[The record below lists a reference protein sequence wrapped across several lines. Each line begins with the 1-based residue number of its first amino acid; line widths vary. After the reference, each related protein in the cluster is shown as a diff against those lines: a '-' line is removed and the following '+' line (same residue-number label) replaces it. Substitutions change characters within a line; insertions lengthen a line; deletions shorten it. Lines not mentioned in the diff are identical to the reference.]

1 MVVAC
6 SSRRGLDGLCRATAS
21 ILLLATVVGCHPW
34 PIDFDP
40 AAEKTVEKPPKQPD
54 DHRASSSE
62 PRPPTADKFALLA
75 DPYWVAAP
83 ADIVDPIANA
93 VAAARRRASA
103 ERNAA
108 TAVSERPSSAPLQ
121 AESIPPHRWRHPG
134 IEKFVA
140 ARPEGSK
147 RLDEFR
153 EAAASSNPVIATNA
167 AILLGREGQP
177 EVSASLVLAIESS
190 MANIWQRRA
199 AIEALADINDD
210 SITAT
215 LQKLVDEQGQFAASR
230 SNSHVPEIHADLL
243 DALARVESREGN
255 RSSLA
260 AEPRLA
266 AALANPAA
274 IVRRAA
280 LLGLSCPAA
289 GPLPADIVHYATDDD
304 RQVRQGAIIAIAART
319 HPEALDVMR
328 RGLADRDL
336 DVRLAAVAGLGL
348 IEGSSSEAR
357 TELKNL
363 TANPAEL
370 IRAAAYNALLD
381 PSGDPEELAAAAAD
395 KSWRVR
401 IDAATALARDS
412 SQRSTALAERL
423 VADSNVDV
431 ATQTIKSLEAWPLE
445 RAGPVFFKAMEGL
458 SYTPRKLA
466 AEQLGRRWPPAKA
479 FEIDAPAD
487 RREKLLADLE
497 RGWRSQ
503 FGVAL
508 SSEPTRNVVIEP
520 KREQIEIAAVE
531 RLKTDDVSARRQAA
545 EDLRRRFAS
554 RPLSVTALARLAE
567 LMARESDALVW
578 IDVFDL
584 LAVDAREPAIR
595 LAYGALSHP
604 SPEVRRRA
612 CEQLAAHPAN
622 AHGPLLL
629 VSLDDPNSVVVEAAV
644 KALGRLDSLPDTGPL
659 ERQLANPDHQLR
671 VEAAKTLIHV
681 GADSGIAALER
692 LAFDTDPKVRN
703 RAAIAMGETPD
714 PSFLPDLI
722 HLLDD
727 RPEIRRAALASLP
740 HVAGRECPAAQASTS
755 TTAHASEAERWKEWF
770 HSQTTIR

>member
-1 MVVAC
+1 VVVAC
-6 SSRRGLDGLCRATAS
+6 SSRRGLVGLCRATAL

-34 PIDFDP
+34 PMDFGLAP
-40 AAEKTVEKPPKQPD
+40 EKTVEKPPKQSEE
-54 DHRASSSE
+54 HHASSSE
-62 PRPPTADKFALLA
+62 PRPPTGDKFAPLA

-83 ADIVDPIANA
+83 ADTVDPIANA
-93 VAAARRRASA
+93 VAAAKRRASA

-108 TAVSERPSSAPLQ
+108 SAVSGRSSTAPPQ
-121 AESIPPHRWRHPG
+121 AESIAPHRWRHPG
-134 IEKFVA
+134 IEKFLA
-140 ARPEGSK
+140 ARPEGPK

-153 EAAASSNPVIATNA
+153 EAAASSNPVVATNA
-167 AILLGREGQP
+167 AILLGREGHR
-177 EVSASLVLAIESS
+177 EAVGDLVRAIESS
-190 MANIWQRRA
+190 KTNIWQRRA
-199 AIEALADINDD
+199 AIEALADTNDD
-210 SITAT
+210 SIITT
-215 LQKLVDEQGQFAASR
+215 LQTLVDEQSRFAAAR
-230 SNSHVPEIHADLL
+230 SNSYVPETHADLL

-255 RSSLA
+255 RSSQA
-260 AEPRLA
+260 AEPRFA
-266 AALANPAA
+266 AALANSAA

-280 LLGLSCPAA
+280 LLGLLCPAA
-289 GPLPADIVHYATDDD
+289 GPLPADVVHYATDDD
-304 RQVRQGAIIAIAART
+304 RQVRQGAMIAIAART

-348 IEGSSSEAR
+348 IERSSSEAR

-363 TANPAEL
+363 TANTAEL
-370 IRAAAYNALLD
+370 IRVAAFSALLD
-381 PSGDPEELAAAAAD
+381 SSGDSEELAAAAAD

-401 IDAATALARDS
+401 LVAATALARDAR
-412 SQRSTALAERL
+412 QRSAALAERL
-423 VADSNVDV
+423 VADANVDV

-445 RAGPVFFKAMEGL
+445 RAGPVLFKALEGL
-458 SYTPRKLA
+458 SYAPRKLA

-487 RREKLLADLE
+487 RREKLVADLE
-497 RGWRSQ
+497 RDWRSQ

-508 SSEPTRNVVIEP
+508 SSEPTRNAVIEP

-531 RLKTDDVSARRQAA
+531 RLNNDDVPARRQAA
-545 EDLRRRFAS
+545 EELRERFAS
-554 RPLSVTALARLAE
+554 RPLSASALARLAE

-578 IDVFDL
+578 LAVFDL
-584 LAVDAREPAIR
+584 LAVDAREPATR
-595 LAYGALSHP
+595 MAYGALSHP

-659 ERQLANPDHQLR
+659 ERLLANPDHQLR
-671 VEAAKTLIHV
+671 VEAAKTLVHV
-681 GADSGIAALER
+681 GANSGVAALER
-692 LAFDTDPKVRN
+692 LAFDTDPKVRHW
-703 RAAIAMGETPD
+703 AAMAMGETPD

-727 RPEIRRAALASLP
+727 RPEICRAALASLSR
-740 HVAGRECPAAQASTS
+740 VAGRETPATNASTAA
-755 TTAHASEAERWKEWF
+755 TARASEAERWKEWF